1 MERERDEIER
11 LAAAA
16 QEEWRGV
23 VEGLEG
29 QLEQEAGR
37 AAAAARERA
46 ALQDA
51 LEQLREELAGVA
63 ERAERDGELLARE
76 RARADG
82 LAQERDRC
90 RGVEA
95 RGRSL
100 CVGGLQ
106 GEREREVRVGE
117 GREREIITT

>member
-1 MERERDEIER
+1 
-11 LAAAA
+11 
-16 QEEWRGV
+16 V

-46 ALQDA
+46 ALQDT

-90 RGVEA
+90 RGVEG
-95 RGRSL
+95 RGRCL
-100 CVGGLQ
+100 CVGGQQ